1 VHLIQSSKD
10 PIIAGHRDNLESE
23 GFTVSS
29 VTTSDSGKKLNLA
42 LADKIN
48 TTKFV
53 IIDDSYGYNAISV
66 APYSIIS
73 NSCVL
78 FADSENI
85 DAVYKF
91 LKGRTPEIIIYG
103 RVDRAVREKLS
114 EFNPEIIDH
123 GDRFEDNLAIVD
135 KYVALSQPTQIVLT
149 NGEFIEDEIM
159 SGREPVIFL
168 GRDVVPAEVVEYVN
182 AHDFKT
188 GVVIGNDLT
197 GAATKLKDQTGMSI
211 FIKFG
216 QGRAG
221 GESGFAVPEVL
232 DMFYL
237 PQYELSLDIVSGDYN
252 VKTKTTEIVYQNR
265 GKTGVFAKATIGISA
280 GNESVTTVGDEEPF
294 FIDTET
300 KFGRAYEADLTD
312 WAANE
317 LQAHIYL
324 EYGETRKSLTE
335 LVEKDI
341 ILGLLEFDD
350 RSALSVT
357 GVKYDTKLERLTLE
371 LKNTGT
377 VTCYADAEVELRIEG
392 ESESVMFT
400 PAEIKDDTVLS
411 ERIKLSSADLA
422 ENPTVFVHI
431 RYGERSDMRLKTIDE
446 AHTLSVVSAYP
457 VEIIAVVAALLA
469 VVVVIGL
476 LLWIR
481 KKK

>member
-1 VHLIQSSKD
+1 MNIENPRWKGKNIKAFLIATLIFCDFFFRKAFTENDSQKGRLLVKLFFTPLQGLRGRWAELHIRKGLLVIFVLILSLILGIGIGPVYAQPAEDEQILINSADWIDVYSAMCYANLNGLNSKFVNSPAQGKIITSVLDRTKPVHLIQSSKD
-10 PIIAGHRDNLESE
+10 PIIAGHKDNLESE

-48 TTKFV
+48 TTKFI

-66 APYSIIS
+66 APYSIVS

-78 FADSENI
+78 FADSDNI
-85 DAVYKF
+85 DAVYQF
-91 LKGRTPEIIIYG
+91 LKGRTPDIIIYG

-135 KYVALSQPTQIVLT
+135 KYVALNQPTQIVLT
-149 NGEFIEDEIM
+149 NGEFIEDEII

-216 QGRAG
+216 QGRAR
-221 GESGFAVPEVL
+221 GEGGFAVPEVL

-252 VKTKTTEIVYQNR
+252 VKTKTTEIVYQNL

-294 FIDTET
+294 LLIPKQNSSVRMKQTSRI
-300 KFGRAYEADLTD
+300 GQLTSCKHTFT
-312 WAANE
+312 W
-317 LQAHIYL
+317 
-324 EYGETRKSLTE
+324 
-335 LVEKDI
+335 
-341 ILGLLEFDD
+341 
-350 RSALSVT
+350 
-357 GVKYDTKLERLTLE
+357 
-371 LKNTGT
+371 NT
-377 VTCYADAEVELRIEG
+377 VR
-392 ESESVMFT
+392 
-400 PAEIKDDTVLS
+400 
-411 ERIKLSSADLA
+411 
-422 ENPTVFVHI
+422 
-431 RYGERSDMRLKTIDE
+431 
-446 AHTLSVVSAYP
+446 P
-457 VEIIAVVAALLA
+457 VN
-469 VVVVIGL
+469 
-476 LLWIR
+476 R
-481 KKK
+481 